1 MSGATTDP
9 AELLS
14 ASQVAALLHIR
25 KQDALDLIAS
35 GEIPTIT
42 LGDRY
47 PRVLR
52 ATLLEWLKRR
62 ECVIAGV
69 SSDGNSTEPS
79 RGFRLVR

>member
-1 MSGATTDP
+1 MSGATTDA

-14 ASQVAALLHIR
+14 ASQVAALLHLR
-25 KQDALDLIAS
+25 KQDVLDKIAA

-42 LGDRY
+42 LGRH

-52 ATLLEWLKRR
+52 ATLLAWLKTR

-69 SSDGNSTEPS
+69 SSDGNLQEPS